1 MPITH
6 KRYLHTVSIVCRK
19 YVSSKIHPT
28 HENFPFHHYNSKY
41 IFIYPHAHRKNIHQL
56 STTQSIPQP
65 AATHHHSLIKHLHS
79 PLPTSNIFFA
89 EPQTLSPTQNFSSPK
104 FSHLLKVGAHP
115 FSQKIYIHQPLFTLV
130 LPTHKSSFTQYTPI
144 RKKGLLTYK
153 LLNLNMPV

>member
-89 EPQTLSPTQNFSSPK
+89 EPQTLSHPEFFLTQIQSPTESRCPSFLTKNIHSS
-104 FSHLLKVGAHP
+104 
-115 FSQKIYIHQPLFTLV
+115 
-130 LPTHKSSFTQYTPI
+130 TPI
-144 RKKGLLTYK
+144 Y
-153 LLNLNMPV
+153 PCPSDS